1 MNSLRRMIHFAR
13 PYKWVII
20 IGFFTVVLPVA
31 MELVVPRL
39 LRDVIDQGI
48 EKNDMQ
54 AIWRGSMTML
64 VAALIGTIAT
74 LGQGVCRAQLSQGL
88 AFDLRN
94 ALFRHI
100 QSFSFAN
107 LDEMQTGQL
116 MTRISS
122 DVDVVRMF
130 SSAGLS
136 LLIRALMMIIG
147 SLILMFLLDV
157 RLSMIMVVL
166 LPIAGL
172 LIWVVM
178 RVAQPMFVIV
188 QRKLS
193 ALNTIVQEN
202 LAGARVVKAY
212 AREPFEIERFEE
224 RNDEYMN
231 QHIKVGRLMAIAL
244 PILLVLTNLG
254 MVAVILMGGLD
265 VIGGRL
271 SIGELVA
278 FNSYLM
284 IAMAPVLMLGNI
296 LTMMSR
302 AEASAQRV
310 WAVLDTEPSVQDKP
324 VLRNT
329 DDGSMKGQVIFDNVS
344 FVYDGPE
351 KNGNQNGM
359 GGGSVTNGAGPAIGS
374 GHEDVLHGVSFSV
387 DPGQRVALLG
397 ATGSGKSTLVN
408 LLPRYYDVT
417 EGAVRIDGADVRDWK
432 NEALRSQIGMVLQ
445 ETTLFSGTVS
455 ENIAYGRPEA
465 SVDEIVAAAQAAQAH
480 DFIMALPHGYESLV
494 EARGANFSGGQKQRI
509 AIARAL
515 LISPSILVLDDC
527 TSAVDLETEYKIQL
541 ALDDL
546 MADRTTFIIAQRI
559 SSVLSADQIF
569 VLEKG
574 KIVAH
579 GNHAEL
585 LESSPIY
592 QDIYTSQLG
601 AY

>member
-1 MNSLRRMIHFAR
+1 MNSLRRMIYFAR

-39 LRDVIDQGI
+39 LQVVIDQGI
-48 EKNDMQ
+48 EQNDMQ

-94 ALFRHI
+94 SLFRHI

-136 LLIRALMMIIG
+136 LLIRSLMMIIG
-147 SLILMFLLDV
+147 SLIMMFLLDV
-157 RLSMIMVVL
+157 RLSMIMVIL

-224 RNDEYMN
+224 RNDEYMDE
-231 QHIKVGRLMAIAL
+231 HIKVGRLMAIAL
-244 PILLVLTNLG
+244 PILLVLTNIG
-254 MVAVILMGGLD
+254 MVAVILMGGMD
-265 VIGGRL
+265 VISGRL

-302 AEASAQRV
+302 AEASAGRV
-310 WAVLDTEPSVQDKP
+310 WGVLDTEPAVQDKP
-324 VLRNT
+324 VVKH
-329 DDGSMKGQVIFDNVS
+329 GEAMKGRVVFDNVS
-344 FVYDGPE
+344 FVYNGPAE
-351 KNGNQNGM
+351 NGDQNGKS
-359 GGGSVTNGAGPAIGS
+359 GGAITNGDGSAIGS
-374 GHEDVLHGVSFSV
+374 GHEDVLHGVSFAV

-408 LLPRYYDVT
+408 LLPRYYDAT
-417 EGAVRIDGADVRDWK
+417 GGSILIDGADVRDWK
-432 NEALRSQIGMVLQ
+432 NEDLRSQVGMVLQ
-445 ETTLFSGTVS
+445 ETTLFSGTVI
-455 ENIAYGRPEA
+455 ENIAYGRPNA
-465 SVDEIVAAAQAAQAH
+465 SMDEIVAAAAAAQAH
-480 DFIMALPHGYESLV
+480 DFIMALPDGYESMV
-494 EARGANFSGGQKQRI
+494 ESRGANFSGGQKQRI

-541 ALDDL
+541 ALDEL

-569 VLEKG
+569 VLEEG
-574 KIVAH
+574 EIAAH
-579 GNHAEL
+579 GTHAEL

>member
-231 QHIKVGRLMAIAL
+231 EHIKVGRLMAIAL
-244 PILLVLTNLG
+244 PILLVLTNIG

-417 EGAVRIDGADVRDWK
+417 ERR
-432 NEALRSQIGMVLQ
+432 
-445 ETTLFSGTVS
+445 
-455 ENIAYGRPEA
+455 RPHRRCGCTRLEERGA
-465 SVDEIVAAAQAAQAH
+465 SVPDRHGATG
-480 DFIMALPHGYESLV
+480 DDALQRHGEREYRLRP
-494 EARGANFSGGQKQRI
+494 ARGVGG
-509 AIARAL
+509 
-515 LISPSILVLDDC
+515 
-527 TSAVDLETEYKIQL
+527 
-541 ALDDL
+541 
-546 MADRTTFIIAQRI
+546 
-559 SSVLSADQIF
+559 
-569 VLEKG
+569 
-574 KIVAH
+574 
-579 GNHAEL
+579 
-585 LESSPIY
+585 
-592 QDIYTSQLG
+592 
-601 AY
+601 

>member
-1 MNSLRRMIHFAR
+1 
-13 PYKWVII
+13 
-20 IGFFTVVLPVA
+20 
-31 MELVVPRL
+31 
-39 LRDVIDQGI
+39 
-48 EKNDMQ
+48 
-54 AIWRGSMTML
+54 
-64 VAALIGTIAT
+64 
-74 LGQGVCRAQLSQGL
+74 
-88 AFDLRN
+88 
-94 ALFRHI
+94 
-100 QSFSFAN
+100 
-107 LDEMQTGQL
+107 
-116 MTRISS
+116 
-122 DVDVVRMF
+122 
-130 SSAGLS
+130 
-136 LLIRALMMIIG
+136 
-147 SLILMFLLDV
+147 LDV
-157 RLSMIMVVL
+157 RLSMIMVIL

-178 RVAQPMFVIV
+178 HVSQPMFVIV

-231 QHIKVGRLMAIAL
+231 EHIKVGRLMAIAL
-244 PILLVLTNLG
+244 PILLVLTNIG
-254 MVAVILMGGLD
+254 MVAVIVMGGMD

-271 SIGELVA
+271 TIGELVA

-302 AEASAQRV
+302 AEASAGRV
-310 WAVLDTEPSVQDKP
+310 WDVLDAEPSVQDKP
-324 VLRNT
+324 VVKS
-329 DDGSMKGQVIFDNVS
+329 DEPMKGRVVFDNVS
-344 FVYDGPE
+344 FVYDAPA
-351 KNGNQNGM
+351 KNGNQNGKS
-359 GGGSVTNGAGPAIGS
+359 GGAVSNHNVTNGAGPAIGS
-374 GHEDVLHGVSFSV
+374 GHEDVLHGVSFAV

-417 EGAVRIDGADVRDWK
+417 GGTVFIDGADVRDWK
-432 NEALRSQIGMVLQ
+432 NADLRSQVGMVLQ

-455 ENIAYGRPEA
+455 ENIAYGRPDA
-465 SVDEIVAAAQAAQAH
+465 SMDEIVAAAKAAQAH
-480 DFIMALPHGYESLV
+480 DFIMALPDGYASMV

-541 ALDDL
+541 ALDVL

-574 KIVAH
+574 EIAAH
-579 GNHAEL
+579 GTHAEL